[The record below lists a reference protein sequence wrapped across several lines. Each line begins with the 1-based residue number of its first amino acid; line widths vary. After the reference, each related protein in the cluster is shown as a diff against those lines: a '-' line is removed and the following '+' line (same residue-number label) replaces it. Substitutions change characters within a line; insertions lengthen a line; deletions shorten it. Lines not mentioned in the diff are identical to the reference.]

1 MLQGS
6 KHSSPMLS
14 YLKPAIL
21 ALSAAGLALCAA
33 TYGRTIASSPA
44 DHAAPL
50 AAPFLFC
57 AGASLATFAAAGAT
71 VGDAA
76 SRRQR

>member
-1 MLQGS
+1 MT
-6 KHSSPMLS
+6 S

-21 ALSAAGLALCAA
+21 TLGAIGFALCAA

-50 AAPFLFC
+50 AAPFLLC
-57 AGASLATFAAAGAT
+57 AGASLATFAAAGAAA
-71 VGDAA
+71 GDAA